1 MRKLFYVVA
10 PLLFNLALAWLLL
23 GCGTVTPIPD
33 PEPAPVDYAAVC
45 QHLADIGCSEGR
57 APSCARVFAQA
68 QDDRLTDLKPACLLT
83 AVDPPTA
90 RACGTVA
97 CQ

>member
-1 MRKLFYVVA
+1 MKLVYVFV
-10 PLLFNLALAWLLL
+10 PWLALVVLFLALW

-33 PEPAPVDYAAVC
+33 PEPAPVDYSAVC

-57 APSCARVFAQA
+57 NAACARVFAQA
-68 QDDRLTDLKPACLLT
+68 QNDRLTDLRPGCLLT

-90 RACGTVA
+90 RACGTIQ